1 MPTTHKSRQFQPL
14 SNNEDLDE
22 ELANDERKKEIKKI
36 ARSEMTNIDKVCFVK
51 HAIMK
56 VI

>member
-1 MPTTHKSRQFQPL
+1 MPTTHKSRRFQPL

-36 ARSEMTNIDKVCFVK
+36 ARHEMTDIDKVCFVK